1 MAGVCRKPW
10 KVAFTSRAFAVAD
23 GRRARQ
29 GRQKSRRGQ
38 LRPYRC
44 GCGHWH
50 LTSMDKK
57 SFKLKSRRSV
67 RGEPPV
73 H

>member
-1 MAGVCRKPW
+1 MSAVCRTPW
-10 KVAFTSRAFAVAD
+10 KVAFTSLAVAVAD

-44 GCGHWH
+44 ECGHWH

-57 SFKLKSRRSV
+57 AAKAKRKRAS
-67 RGEPPV
+67 
-73 H
+73 